1 VASLASPDCLLEV
14 PVKDDKES
22 GQHFSL
28 VVGPVLAAFTLP
40 TIALI
45 ATTTPPPSHRNV
57 VLSFLVVSTGLLLAS
72 FQLAVG
78 RLFRDTP
85 GWGAVR
91 ATLAFA
97 GLISLATGL
106 IVLAW
111 PSSKA
116 ADWVFL
122 ALLVLAAGVLVPI
135 AMNVYQW
142 AKALRKRKRMDNEV
156 AERKRSYR
164 AENPTAQSLCERTSD
179 ESDKRVCE
187 LRVMQTYPQANSI
200 AFILD
205 SICRPYSRTEQ
216 DEALRAAIYLLPKI
230 ADPDRARLSLAL
242 QLLNASD

>member
-1 VASLASPDCLLEV
+1 M
-14 PVKDDKES
+14 KDDKES

-45 ATTTPPPSHRNV
+45 ATSTPAPSHRNAI
-57 VLSFLVVSTGLLLAS
+57 LSFFVASTGLLLAS

-91 ATLAFA
+91 AILAFA

-111 PSSKA
+111 PSSKM
-116 ADWVFL
+116 ADWVLL
-122 ALLVLAAGVLVPI
+122 ALFVLAAGVLVPI
-135 AMNVYQW
+135 AMNMYQW
-142 AKALRKRKRMDNEV
+142 AKARRKRKRMDKAVTEL
-156 AERKRSYR
+156 KKSYR
-164 AENPTAQSLCERTSD
+164 TENPTAQGLCERTSD
-179 ESDKRVCE
+179 ESDIRVCE
-187 LRVMQTYPQANSI
+187 LRLMQTYPQANSV

-205 SICRPYSRTEQ
+205 SICRPYSKTEQ
-216 DEALRAAIYLLPKI
+216 DEALRAAINLLPQI
-230 ADPDRARLSLAL
+230 PYHDRARLSLAL